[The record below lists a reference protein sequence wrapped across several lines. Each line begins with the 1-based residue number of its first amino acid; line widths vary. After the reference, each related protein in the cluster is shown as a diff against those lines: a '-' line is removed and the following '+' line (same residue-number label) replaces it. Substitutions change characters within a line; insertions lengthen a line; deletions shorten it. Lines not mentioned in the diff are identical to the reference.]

1 MAVEADPAGFHHQAR
16 LEHQL
21 CVPAVELNG
30 ESYRLK
36 HSKSGARS
44 APVQQVV
51 DPENVD
57 LDTGEI
63 SSS

>member
-1 MAVEADPAGFHHQAR
+1 MAVEAGAASIDPQAR
-16 LEHQL
+16 VEHQL

-36 HSKSGARS
+36 HSKSRRRTRS
-44 APVQQVV
+44 APAQELLV
-51 DPENVD
+51 DP
-57 LDTGEI
+57 DTGEI